1 MEKKDSVRLKTG
13 GILFLTIFKN
23 ILTNILKIIIIIF
36 IIIIKT
42 EGIMNLTEK
51 DWKKITKII
60 QAYEE
65 KIDKDFK
72 IPLSEYEERYEKV
85 WEQLRDRGIDMG
97 FFFWYREMPGDGIY
111 LTGYNPT
118 IERASGVIA
127 PGKRPLLLAGPE
139 SGVMAKEAGLGLET
153 AFVNE
158 FSIPDEYYE
167 GVERGNLNEIISEYI
182 GHKIGKIGYMTAADL
197 IPAQF
202 MEFLKKEFDGA
213 EVVDAVDILEELRY
227 EKSKSE
233 MKCMEQADMIACA
246 AVRTMLAVAGPGMRE
261 SEIAAVGDFTV
272 KALGGNGFGF
282 DTIVNS
288 SERCR
293 TVIGPA
299 SNRVIQEGEIV
310 QIGCSP
316 SFEGYKGVCRRGFV
330 MGERSELQKQYF
342 ACMNEAYRRAEAAI
356 YKVCEEDLPTN
367 LIDLAARDYFA
378 SQEIDGQNMKQFHMY
393 STCHGTGLTEC
404 LEKMVITPT
413 KEETYGENV
422 GLMLDLGCYGHP
434 NPEIAGGCVEDAY
447 LKKGNKAYKCSDVP
461 VDVQELVGKGM

>member
-1 MEKKDSVRLKTG
+1 
-13 GILFLTIFKN
+13 
-23 ILTNILKIIIIIF
+23 
-36 IIIIKT
+36 
-42 EGIMNLTEK
+42 MNLTEK

-233 MKCMEQADMIACA
+233 MKCMEQADRLRGSPDNAGSG
-246 AVRTMLAVAGPGMRE
+246 RT
-261 SEIAAVGDFTV
+261 
-272 KALGGNGFGF
+272 GN
-282 DTIVNS
+282 
-288 SERCR
+288 
-293 TVIGPA
+293 
-299 SNRVIQEGEIV
+299 EGE
-310 QIGCSP
+310 
-316 SFEGYKGVCRRGFV
+316 
-330 MGERSELQKQYF
+330 
-342 ACMNEAYRRAEAAI
+342 
-356 YKVCEEDLPTN
+356 
-367 LIDLAARDYFA
+367 
-378 SQEIDGQNMKQFHMY
+378 
-393 STCHGTGLTEC
+393 
-404 LEKMVITPT
+404 
-413 KEETYGENV
+413 
-422 GLMLDLGCYGHP
+422 
-434 NPEIAGGCVEDAY
+434 
-447 LKKGNKAYKCSDVP
+447 
-461 VDVQELVGKGM
+461 

>member
-293 TVIGPA
+293 TVIGQ
-299 SNRVIQEGEIV
+299 VTV
-310 QIGCSP
+310 
-316 SFEGYKGVCRRGFV
+316 SFRKV
-330 MGERSELQKQYF
+330 RS
-342 ACMNEAYRRAEAAI
+342 YRSA
-356 YKVCEEDLPTN
+356 
-367 LIDLAARDYFA
+367 AARVLKDTKGFA
-378 SQEIDGQNMKQFHMY
+378 
-393 STCHGTGLTEC
+393 
-404 LEKMVITPT
+404 
-413 KEETYGENV
+413 
-422 GLMLDLGCYGHP
+422 
-434 NPEIAGGCVEDAY
+434 AGA
-447 LKKGNKAYKCSDVP
+447 L
-461 VDVQELVGKGM
+461 